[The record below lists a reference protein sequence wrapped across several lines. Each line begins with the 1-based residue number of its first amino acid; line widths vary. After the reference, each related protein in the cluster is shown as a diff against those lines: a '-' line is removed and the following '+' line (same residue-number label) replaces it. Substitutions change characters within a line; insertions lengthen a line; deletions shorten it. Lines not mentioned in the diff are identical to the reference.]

1 MKKFKKNQVHELYN
15 NEKLKIQKLLNSIQ
29 IEKLKN
35 FQKLINFSIKAI
47 KNKKK
52 IIFYGNGGSAS
63 DAQHL
68 AAEFVVKY
76 NKERIALPAI
86 SLATDTSIITATGND
101 FTFKKI
107 FSRQIEAIGNKGDIA
122 IAITTSGNSE
132 NLIEAAKIANKKN
145 IRTFCFSGKNGGKLK
160 KFTKYPIIIPSNKT
174 SVTQVLEI
182 MIGQIFCEIVE
193 NEFYKKKN

>member
-1 MKKFKKNQVHELYN
+1 MNNKKINSIIN
-15 NEKLKIQKLLNSIQ
+15 NEVEKISKVLKDIKLIKN
-29 IEKLKN
+29 KN
-35 FQKLINFSIKAI
+35 FLKLCSMSIKAI
-47 KNKKK
+47 KSKKK

-76 NKERIALPAI
+76 DKKRIALPAI
-86 SLATDTSIITATGND
+86 SLATDTSIITAAGND
-101 FTFKKI
+101 FAFKNI

-122 IAITTSGNSE
+122 IAISTSGNSE
-132 NLIEAAKIANKKN
+132 NLIEAAKTANKKN
-145 IRTFCFSGKNGGKLK
+145 IKTFCFSGKYGGRLK

-174 SVTQVLEI
+174 SVTQVIEI

-193 NEFYKKKN
+193 NEFYKKKS

>member
-1 MKKFKKNQVHELYN
+1 MRDKK
-15 NEKLKIQKLLNSIQ
+15 INSI
-29 IEKLKN
+29 INSELEKVSKILKEIKLTKNKN
-35 FQKLINFSIKAI
+35 FLKLCSMSIKAI

>member
-1 MKKFKKNQVHELYN
+1 MRDKK
-15 NEKLKIQKLLNSIQ
+15 INSI
-29 IEKLKN
+29 INSELEKVSKILKEIKLTKNKN
-35 FQKLINFSIKAI
+35 FLKLCSMSIKAI

-182 MIGQIFCEIVE
+182 MIGQIFCEVVE

>member
-1 MKKFKKNQVHELYN
+1 MRDKK
-15 NEKLKIQKLLNSIQ
+15 INSI
-29 IEKLKN
+29 INSELEKVSKILKEIKLTKNKN
-35 FQKLINFSIKAI
+35 FLKLCSMSIKAI

-145 IRTFCFSGKNGGKLK
+145 IITFCFSGKNGGKLK

>member
-1 MKKFKKNQVHELYN
+1 MRDKK
-15 NEKLKIQKLLNSIQ
+15 INSIINSELEKVSQ
-29 IEKLKN
+29 ILKEIKLTKNKN
-35 FQKLINFSIKAI
+35 FLKLCSMSIKAI